1 MHPLSGTVL
10 SGAWG
15 APMRSVSAAG
25 AARGESADHVVR
37 APRAPGTRPVLEA
50 EPGPPGSVDA
60 VGVQAPAHAPAR
72 TPDRAAQVRRS
83 TTSTPSPHRSSHRT
97 QNPAGES
104 AVADETWPP
113 AASSSANAP
122 PRLLPATCGWSSP
135 SGPKN
140 AGRAAAISAIPD
152 APESRGDPPNPGTW

>member
-25 AARGESADHVVR
+25 PARGEAAAHVVG
-37 APRAPGTRPVLEA
+37 APRAPATRPVLEA

-60 VGVQAPAHAPAR
+60 AGVQAPAHAPAR
-72 TPDRAAQVRRS
+72 TPDRAAQARRS

-113 AASSSANAP
+113 AVSRSANDP
-122 PRLLPATCGWSSP
+122 PRLLPAT
-135 SGPKN
+135 
-140 AGRAAAISAIPD
+140 
-152 APESRGDPPNPGTW
+152 